1 MDTDFRALTD
11 DAATRAVLEPAISDQ
26 GESVLIHLD
35 AADAMACGI
44 LPVIE
49 LNTGFIKGSIFLL
62 FDRLDSTSGE
72 IAWEPAEPDA
82 QARAKEHARRNP
94 VAFAMELLGMALE
107 QDAMADG

>member
-49 LNTGFIKGSIFLL
+49 LRTEGPGGSVFLL
-62 FDRLDSTSGE
+62 YDRLDNTAGE
-72 IAWEPAEPDA
+72 ISWEPAEPDA
-82 QARAKEHARRNP
+82 QARAKEHARRKP

-107 QDAMADG
+107 QDAMADS